1 MLEIMEKE
9 LEVGPQQ
16 ECEAGLPG
24 RRGAGGGRCI
34 CKAAVGDVKR
44 AEPKD
49 TSQSWRELL
58 YL

>member
-1 MLEIMEKE
+1 MLEIMEKK

-16 ECEAGLPG
+16 GCEAGLPG
-24 RRGAGGGRCI
+24 RGWG
-34 CKAAVGDVKR
+34 AAVGDAKR